1 MKIDIIKVPLFYGCD
16 REGVEE
22 GPQTLMDNG
31 LIDLLQGNGLTV
43 QDKGFV
49 KVPQIMEKDKYCA
62 HPHMKYLDAV
72 ISTNED
78 LARLVSASLEDGH
91 LPFTIGGDHALALG
105 SLAGTSKVNGS
116 EIGIIWIDAHA
127 DINTPETSPSGN
139 IHGMPLGASM
149 GEGPECLTHLCSNDQ
164 KVNPRN
170 CFIIGGHSID
180 DGEVEMIDRLG
191 INVWYMEEIREKGM
205 GIIILELLE
214 LLKARNI
221 TDLHISYDIDSL
233 DARLVPGTGT
243 PVVGGLEYDE
253 SEQLIKAVIQ
263 TEMVRSIDF
272 VEFNPKRDTPEK
284 ITLKSA
290 LRMLKAF
297 AEALGDLNK
306 KITQEF
312 SA

>member
-31 LIDLLQGNGLTV
+31 LIDLMQGNGLVV

-49 KVPQIMEKDKYCA
+49 NVPLLMEKDKYCA
-62 HPHMKYLDAV
+62 DPHMKYLDAV

-78 LARLVSASLEDGH
+78 LARMVSASLEEGG
-91 LPFTIGGDHALALG
+91 LPFTIGGDHSLGLG
-105 SLAGTSKVNGS
+105 SLAGTSKVNGNQ
-116 EIGIIWIDAHA
+116 IGIIWIDAHA
-127 DINTPETSPSGN
+127 DVNTPETSPSGN

-149 GEGPECLTHLCSNDQ
+149 GEGPECLTKICSADQ

-180 DGEVEMIDRLG
+180 DGEVEIIDRLG
-191 INVWYMEEIREKGM
+191 INVWYMDEIREKGM
-205 GIIILELLE
+205 GIVILELLE

-233 DARLVPGTGT
+233 DSRLVPGTGT

-253 SEQLIKAVIQ
+253 SEQLIKAVIA

-297 AEALGDLNK
+297 AEALGALNK
-306 KITQEF
+306 KKQQEI